1 MPPSPGWTWA
11 ISLTL
16 ATTVAWKQQKIQR
29 ARMEAL
35 ASTSTTATAM
45 EGHLVLQR
53 WSPAQTPMQ
62 SHSESAAG
70 HRLTATPIQEI
81 IDENSAQPDLD
92 SEELHDPEAQ
102 HVSSSIC
109 YVDFVSPLH
118 RMIFD
123 NEETVTEE
131 QFGWTLLGILLS
143 AALGQCRK
151 VTVAVLKLLLMAC
164 PRLRW
169 ALRQILGVARL
180 LEDAVQEVEA
190 EHPNLVK
197 QPDPQFSAV
206 DEPQA
211 LVETSEH
218 EKQPEFTST
227 PCNAAR
233 HRV

>member
-1 MPPSPGWTWA
+1 MC
-11 ISLTL
+11 
-16 ATTVAWKQQKIQR
+16 ATTAKLSFPSRVCAPLNHSLMWSELER
-29 ARMEAL
+29 LETL
-35 ASTSTTATAM
+35 
-45 EGHLVLQR
+45 LQR
-53 WSPAQTPMQ
+53 QFWRVVSPHPSWKA
-62 SHSESAAG
+62 S
-70 HRLTATPIQEI
+70 R
-81 IDENSAQPDLD
+81 
-92 SEELHDPEAQ
+92 
-102 HVSSSIC
+102 SSSLC
-109 YVDFVSPLH
+109 VPL
-118 RMIFD
+118 I
-123 NEETVTEE
+123 
-131 QFGWTLLGILLS
+131 S
-143 AALGQCRK
+143 Y
-151 VTVAVLKLLLMAC
+151 KLLLMAC

>member
-1 MPPSPGWTWA
+1 MPL
-11 ISLTL
+11 IS
-16 ATTVAWKQQKIQR
+16 
-29 ARMEAL
+29 
-35 ASTSTTATAM
+35 
-45 EGHLVLQR
+45 
-53 WSPAQTPMQ
+53 
-62 SHSESAAG
+62 
-70 HRLTATPIQEI
+70 
-81 IDENSAQPDLD
+81 
-92 SEELHDPEAQ
+92 
-102 HVSSSIC
+102 
-109 YVDFVSPLH
+109 Y
-118 RMIFD
+118 
-123 NEETVTEE
+123 
-131 QFGWTLLGILLS
+131 
-143 AALGQCRK
+143 
-151 VTVAVLKLLLMAC
+151 KLLLMAC